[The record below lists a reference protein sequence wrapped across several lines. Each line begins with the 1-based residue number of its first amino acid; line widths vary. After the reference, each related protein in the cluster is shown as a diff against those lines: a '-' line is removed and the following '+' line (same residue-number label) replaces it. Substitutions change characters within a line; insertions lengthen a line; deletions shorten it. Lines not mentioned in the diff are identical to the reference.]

1 MATEIRA
8 LIDEGAARLKRTA
21 DDPAREAELL
31 LAAALGR
38 SRAWLIANLDERILD
53 CDATDRFESHVTR
66 RATGEPVAYIVG
78 EKEFWSLPLAV
89 TREVLVPRPETELL
103 VERALAHLPG
113 RVEVRVL
120 DLATGSGAIA
130 LAIAHERP
138 DCRVLGTDVSAAAI
152 AIAAANARR
161 LGLRNVG
168 FTVGAWYDPATRR
181 RFDLIACNPPYVADQ
196 DPDLAWQVR
205 RHEPSQALYAGPTGL
220 EALQIVVAGA
230 PDHLQPGGW
239 LVLEHGATQGEAVR
253 KLLCAV
259 GLGDVATHR
268 DLAGQERCTE
278 GQAPVRGAPH
288 D

>member
-1 MATEIRA
+1 
-8 LIDEGAARLKRTA
+8 
-21 DDPAREAELL
+21 
-31 LAAALGR
+31 
-38 SRAWLIANLDERILD
+38 
-53 CDATDRFESHVTR
+53 
-66 RATGEPVAYIVG
+66 
-78 EKEFWSLPLAV
+78 
-89 TREVLVPRPETELL
+89 
-103 VERALAHLPG
+103 
-113 RVEVRVL
+113 
-120 DLATGSGAIA
+120 
-130 LAIAHERP
+130 
-138 DCRVLGTDVSAAAI
+138 VLGTDVSAAAI